1 MEPPMSDARKK
12 ALEICDSVP
21 PLRLAQIDERLHWL
35 EADQAEHR
43 ASEVLTGL
51 GFTDR
56 MKNMKTI
63 DLSGGWRMRVSLA
76 CALFIEPDILL
87 LDEPTNHLD
96 FPSVCWLQEYLQDYE
111 KILLTVSHDRE
122 FLNEVCTDIIHLE
135 RRRLRYYK
143 GNFDQFVKTR

>member
-35 EADQAEHR
+35 EADQAETR

-56 MKNMKTI
+56 MKNMKTV
-63 DLSGGWRMRVSLA
+63 DLSGGWRMRVALA
-76 CALFIEPDILL
+76 CGLFIEPDILL

-96 FPSVCWLQEYLQDYE
+96 FPTVCWLSEYLAAYNPD
-111 KILLTVSHDRE
+111 KIIIIVSHERE
-122 FLNEVCTDIIHLE
+122 FMNEVVTDIIHLQ
-135 RRRLRYYK
+135 RCRLNY
-143 GNFDQFVKTR
+143 